1 MNAATFAPEDPRAAA
16 PLSRA
21 GAPAAAPTKPPVEP
35 LLEQFLDSLWLER
48 GASRLTL
55 AAYRTD
61 LLSFAAHMSLRGAP
75 LAGAS
80 RADLLSYLAAPAQAG
95 LAPRSLGRRL
105 SALRGFFRYLVREGV
120 RHEDPTARIESPRLG
135 RPLPKT
141 LTEADV
147 ERLLTVPSG
156 DTPEALRDAAMLEL
170 LYACGL
176 RVSEL
181 VSLRVA
187 QVDLNRGVL
196 VVLGKGARERLVPVG
211 ETAVARIQTYL
222 AKARGAL
229 LDGQVSDALFVTRR
243 GGGMT
248 RQAFW
253 HRLRHYARLAGFE
266 RLPSPHTLRH
276 AFATHLLNHGA
287 DLRAVQMLLGHADLS
302 TTQIYTHVARER
314 LKALHAQHHPR
325 G

>member
-1 MNAATFAPEDPRAAA
+1 MNGAASPSDGHAPITP
-16 PLSRA
+16 PA
-21 GAPAAAPTKPPVEP
+21 GP

-55 AAYRTD
+55 AAYRGD
-61 LLSFAAHMSLRGAP
+61 LSRYAAHLASHGVP
-75 LAGAS
+75 LTAAS
-80 RADLLSYLAAPAQAG
+80 HGDVMSYLAAPAQKK
-95 LAPRSLGRRL
+95 LAPRSLSRRL
-105 SALRGFFRYLVREGV
+105 SALRGLYRYLVREGLTQ
-120 RHEDPTARIESPRLG
+120 EDPTARVQSPRLG
-135 RPLPKT
+135 RPLPRT
-141 LTEADV
+141 LTEVDV
-147 ERLLTVPSG
+147 ERLLCAPAD
-156 DTPEALRDAAMLEL
+156 DTPEGLRDAAMLEL
-170 LYACGL
+170 LYATGL

-181 VSLRVA
+181 VGLRIA

-196 VVLGKGARERLVPVG
+196 VVLGKGSRERMVPIG
-211 ETAVARIQTYL
+211 QTALTRIDAYL
-222 AKARGAL
+222 AQARSAL
-229 LDGQVSDALFVTRR
+229 LNGQVSDALFVTRR

-253 HRLRHYARLAGFE
+253 HRLRHHARQAGFE

>member
-1 MNAATFAPEDPRAAA
+1 MSAAISAPETGAGSASREHGRRRAAA
-16 PLSRA
+16 DPLI
-21 GAPAAAPTKPPVEP
+21 
-35 LLEQFLDSLWLER
+35 EQFLDSLWLER

-55 AAYRTD
+55 AAYRSD
-61 LLSFAAHMSLRGAP
+61 LAGFAAHLAARGVA
-75 LAGAS
+75 LGGAG
-80 RADLLSYLAAPAQAG
+80 RGDLLAYLAAPKQAR
-95 LAPRSLGRRL
+95 LAPRSLARRL
-105 SALRGFFRYLVREGV
+105 SAVRGFYRYLVREGLAQ
-120 RHEDPTARIESPRLG
+120 EDPTARIDSPRLG
-135 RPLPKT
+135 RPLPRT
-141 LTEADV
+141 LSEADV
-147 ERLLTVPSG
+147 ERLLAAPAD

-170 LYACGL
+170 LYASGL

-181 VSLRVA
+181 VGLRMA

-196 VVLGKGARERLVPVG
+196 VVLGKGSRERLVPVG
-211 ETAVARIQTYL
+211 EAALARIETYL
-222 AKARGAL
+222 FKARGGL
-229 LDGQVSDALFVTRR
+229 LGGQVSDALFVTRR
-243 GGGMT
+243 GSGMT

-253 HRLRHYARLAGFE
+253 HRLRVHARTAGFE

-314 LKALHAQHHPR
+314 LKALHARHHPR

>member
-1 MNAATFAPEDPRAAA
+1 MNSATSPADPIPGDAALIERF
-16 PLSRA
+16 
-21 GAPAAAPTKPPVEP
+21 
-35 LLEQFLDSLWLER
+35 LEGLWLER

-55 AAYRTD
+55 SAYRGD
-61 LLSFAAHMSLRGAP
+61 LRPFAVHLAARGITLTAATRSEV
-75 LAGAS
+75 LGFIS
-80 RADLLSYLAAPAQAG
+80 APAQAR
-95 LAPRSLGRRL
+95 LAPRSLSRRL
-105 SALRGFFRYLVREGV
+105 SALRGFYHYLVREGLAS
-120 RHEDPTARIESPRLG
+120 EDPTGRIQSPRLG

-141 LTEADV
+141 LTEAEV
-147 ERLLTVPSG
+147 ERLLLAPVG
-156 DTPEALRDAAMLEL
+156 DTPEAQRDAAMLEL
-170 LYACGL
+170 IYATGL

-181 VSLRVA
+181 VGLRMA

-196 VVLGKGARERLVPVG
+196 VVLGKGARERMVPMG
-211 ETAVARIQTYL
+211 ENSLMRLDEYL
-222 AKARGAL
+222 GSARGAL
-229 LDGQVSDALFVTRR
+229 LKGQVSDALFVTRR
-243 GGGMT
+243 GGALT

-253 HRLRHYARLAGFE
+253 HLLRRYARQVGFE
-266 RLPSPHTLRH
+266 TMPSPHTLRH

>member
-1 MNAATFAPEDPRAAA
+1 MNVAASAPDGRVAPPRSPSGTPIA
-16 PLSRA
+16 PL
-21 GAPAAAPTKPPVEP
+21 TEP
-35 LLEQFLDSLWLER
+35 LVERFLDSLWLER

-55 AAYRTD
+55 DAYRGD
-61 LLSFAAHMSLRGAP
+61 LQGFATHLAARAVP
-75 LAGAS
+75 LANAG
-80 RADLLSYLAAPAQAG
+80 RADLLGYLAAPQQAG
-95 LAPRSLGRRL
+95 LAPRSLSRRL
-105 SALRGFFRYLVREGV
+105 SALRGFYRFLVREGLTQ
-120 RHEDPTARIESPRLG
+120 EDPTARIESPRLG

-141 LTEADV
+141 LTEADI
-147 ERLLTVPSG
+147 ERLLAAPAG

-170 LYACGL
+170 LYASGL

-181 VSLRVA
+181 VGLRIA

-196 VVLGKGARERLVPVG
+196 VVLGKGARERMVPIG
-211 ETAVARIQTYL
+211 ETALARIETYL
-222 AKARGAL
+222 VQARSAL
-229 LDGQVSDALFVTRR
+229 LCGQVSDALFVTRR

-253 HRLRHYARLAGFE
+253 HRLRLYAQRAGFE

>member
-1 MNAATFAPEDPRAAA
+1 MNVAASAPDGRAAPPKSPTGTPVA
-16 PLSRA
+16 P
-21 GAPAAAPTKPPVEP
+21 PTEP
-35 LLEQFLDSLWLER
+35 LVERFLDSLWLER

-55 AAYRTD
+55 DAYRGD
-61 LLSFAAHMSLRGAP
+61 LQGFAAHLAGRGIP
-75 LAGAS
+75 LASAG
-80 RADLLSYLAAPAQAG
+80 RADLLDYLAAPQQAG
-95 LAPRSLGRRL
+95 LAPRSLSRHL
-105 SALRGFFRYLVREGV
+105 SALRGFYRYLVREGV
-120 RHEDPTARIESPRLG
+120 TREDPTARIESPRLG

-141 LTEADV
+141 LTEVDV
-147 ERLLTVPSG
+147 DRLLAAPAG
-156 DTPEALRDAAMLEL
+156 DTPEALRDGAMLEL
-170 LYACGL
+170 LYASGL

-181 VSLRVA
+181 VGLRIA

-196 VVLGKGARERLVPVG
+196 VVLGKGARERMVPIG
-211 ETAVARIQTYL
+211 ETALTRIETYL
-222 AKARGAL
+222 VQARSAL
-229 LDGQVSDALFVTRR
+229 LSGQVSDALFVTRR

-253 HRLRHYARLAGFE
+253 HRLRLYAQRAGFE

>member
-1 MNAATFAPEDPRAAA
+1 MSAATSAPESPTSSPSREDGRRGAVDP
-16 PLSRA
+16 LI
-21 GAPAAAPTKPPVEP
+21 
-35 LLEQFLDSLWLER
+35 EQFLDSLWLER

-55 AAYRTD
+55 AAYRAD
-61 LLSFAAHMSLRGAP
+61 LTGFAAHLAARGVT
-75 LAGAS
+75 LSDAG
-80 RADLLSYLAAPAQAG
+80 RADLLAYLAAPQQAH
-95 LAPRSLGRRL
+95 LAPRSLARRL
-105 SALRGFFRYLVREGV
+105 SALRGFYRYLVREGLAQA
-120 RHEDPTARIESPRLG
+120 DPTARIDSPRLG

-141 LTEADV
+141 LSETDV
-147 ERLLTVPSG
+147 ERLLAAPVG
-156 DTPEALRDAAMLEL
+156 ATPEALRDAAMLEL
-170 LYACGL
+170 LYASGL

-181 VSLRVA
+181 VGLRMA

-196 VVLGKGARERLVPVG
+196 VVLGKGSRERLVPVG
-211 ETAVARIQTYL
+211 EAALARIETYL
-222 AKARGAL
+222 SNARGAL
-229 LDGQVSDALFVTRR
+229 LAGQISDALFVTRR

-253 HRLRHYARLAGFE
+253 HRLRAHARTAGFE

-314 LKALHAQHHPR
+314 LKALHARHHPR

>member
-1 MNAATFAPEDPRAAA
+1 MSKNTSAPDRPRRRTLRAPSGA
-16 PLSRA
+16 PLD
-21 GAPAAAPTKPPVEP
+21 P
-35 LLEQFLDSLWLER
+35 LIERFLDGLWLER

-55 AAYRTD
+55 AAYRGD
-61 LLSFAAHMSLRGAP
+61 LAAFATHLAARGVT

-80 RADLLSYLAAPAQAG
+80 RADLLAYLAAPAQAT
-95 LAPRSLGRRL
+95 LAPRSLARRL
-105 SALRGFFRYLVREGV
+105 SALRSFYRYLVREGLLQ
-120 RHEDPTARIESPRLG
+120 EDPSARIDSPRLG

-141 LTEADV
+141 LSEDDV
-147 ERLLTVPSG
+147 ERLLAAPTG
-156 DTPEALRDAAMLEL
+156 DTPEAVRDAAMLEL
-170 LYACGL
+170 LYASGL

-181 VSLRVA
+181 VGLRLA
-187 QVDLNRGVL
+187 QLDLNRGVL

-211 ETAVARIQTYL
+211 ETALARIEVYL
-222 AKARGAL
+222 AAARGAL
-229 LDGQVSDALFVTRR
+229 LAGQISDALFVTRR
-243 GGGMT
+243 GGPMT

-253 HRLRHYARLAGFE
+253 QRLRLHARAAGFE

-314 LKALHAQHHPR
+314 LKALHARHHPR

>member
-1 MNAATFAPEDPRAAA
+1 MSAATSAPDSGSSARSREDR
-16 PLSRA
+16 RR
-21 GAPAAAPTKPPVEP
+21 PAADP
-35 LLEQFLDSLWLER
+35 LIEQFLDSLWLER

-61 LLSFAAHMSLRGAP
+61 LTGYATHLAAHGVT
-75 LAGAS
+75 LAAAG
-80 RADLLSYLAAPAQAG
+80 RTDLLAYLAAPKQAH
-95 LAPRSLGRRL
+95 LAPRSLARRL
-105 SALRGFFRYLVREGV
+105 SAVRGFYRYLVREGLAQ
-120 RHEDPTARIESPRLG
+120 EDPTARVDSPRLG

-141 LTEADV
+141 LSEADV
-147 ERLLTVPSG
+147 ERLLAAPAG
-156 DTPEALRDAAMLEL
+156 DSPEALRDAAMLEL
-170 LYACGL
+170 LYASGL

-181 VSLRVA
+181 VGLRLQ

-196 VVLGKGARERLVPVG
+196 VVLGKGSRERLVPVG
-211 ETAVARIQTYL
+211 ETAVARIESYL
-222 AKARGAL
+222 SRARGVL
-229 LDGQVSDALFVTRR
+229 LDGQISDALFVTRR

-253 HRLRHYARLAGFE
+253 HRLRAHARTAGFE

-314 LKALHAQHHPR
+314 LKALHARHHPR

>member
-1 MNAATFAPEDPRAAA
+1 MSNAISAPETASPEPPYPRGRKGRLPVDP
-16 PLSRA
+16 LI
-21 GAPAAAPTKPPVEP
+21 
-35 LLEQFLDSLWLER
+35 EQFLDSLWLER
-48 GASRLTL
+48 GASGLTL

-61 LLSFAAHMSLRGAP
+61 LTNFAAHLAARGVA
-75 LAGAS
+75 LAGAG
-80 RADLLSYLAAPAQAG
+80 RADLLAYLAAPGQAR
-95 LAPRSLGRRL
+95 LAPRSLARRL
-105 SALRGFFRYLVREGV
+105 SAVRGFYRYLVREGLTP
-120 RHEDPTARIESPRLG
+120 EDPTARIDSPRLG

-141 LTEADV
+141 LSEADI
-147 ERLLTVPSG
+147 ERLLAAPVG
-156 DTPEALRDAAMLEL
+156 EAPEALRDAAMLEL
-170 LYACGL
+170 LYATGL

-181 VSLRVA
+181 VGLRLA

-211 ETAVARIQTYL
+211 EAAVARIEVYL
-222 AKARGAL
+222 ARARGAL

-253 HRLRHYARLAGFE
+253 HRLRAHARAAGFE
-266 RLPSPHTLRH
+266 RPPSPHTLRH

-314 LKALHAQHHPR
+314 LKALHARHHPR

>member
-1 MNAATFAPEDPRAAA
+1 MNVAASAPEARAPA
-16 PLSRA
+16 PVESPT
-21 GAPAAAPTKPPVEP
+21 GAPVVPPTEP
-35 LLEQFLDSLWLER
+35 LIERFLDSLWLER

-55 AAYRTD
+55 DAYRGD
-61 LLSFAAHMSLRGAP
+61 LQGFAMHLAARAVP
-75 LAGAS
+75 LASAG
-80 RADLLSYLAAPAQAG
+80 RADLLAYLAAPQQAG
-95 LAPRSLGRRL
+95 LAPRSLGRHL
-105 SALRGFFRYLVREGV
+105 SALRGFYRYLVREGLT
-120 RHEDPTARIESPRLG
+120 HEDPTARIESPRLG

-141 LTEADV
+141 LTEVDV
-147 ERLLTVPSG
+147 DRLLAAPAA
-156 DTPEALRDAAMLEL
+156 DTPEALRDGAMLEL
-170 LYACGL
+170 LYASGL

-181 VSLRVA
+181 VGLRIA

-196 VVLGKGARERLVPVG
+196 VVLGKGARERLVPIG
-211 ETAVARIQTYL
+211 ETALTRIETYL
-222 AKARGAL
+222 AQARGEL
-229 LDGQVSDALFVTRR
+229 LCGQVSDALFVTRR

-253 HRLRHYARLAGFE
+253 HRLRLYAQRAGFE

>member
-1 MNAATFAPEDPRAAA
+1 VVDP
-16 PLSRA
+16 LI
-21 GAPAAAPTKPPVEP
+21 
-35 LLEQFLDSLWLER
+35 EQFLDSLWLER

-61 LLSFAAHMSLRGAP
+61 LTNFAAH
-75 LAGAS
+75 LAGRGVALARAG
-80 RADLLSYLAAPAQAG
+80 RADLLAYLAAPGQAS
-95 LAPRSLGRRL
+95 LAPRSLARRL
-105 SALRGFFRYLVREGV
+105 SAVRGFYRYLVREGV
-120 RHEDPTARIESPRLG
+120 TSEDPTARVDSPRLG

-141 LTEADV
+141 LSETDV
-147 ERLLTVPSG
+147 ERLLAAPAG
-156 DTPEALRDAAMLEL
+156 EAPEALRDAAMLEL
-170 LYACGL
+170 LYASGL

-181 VSLRVA
+181 VGLRLA

-211 ETAVARIQTYL
+211 EAAVARIEAYL

-243 GGGMT
+243 GDGMT

-253 HRLRHYARLAGFE
+253 HRLRAHARAAGFE

-314 LKALHAQHHPR
+314 LKTLHARHHPR

>member
-1 MNAATFAPEDPRAAA
+1 MNAATLASDVGPAT
-16 PLSRA
+16 STS
-21 GAPAAAPTKPPVEP
+21 APAVSEAKLPVDP

-61 LLSFAAHMSLRGAP
+61 LSSFAAHVAARSVP
-75 LAGAS
+75 LAKAS
-80 RADLLSYLAAPAQAG
+80 RVDLLSYLAAPAQAA

-105 SALRGFFRYLVREGV
+105 SALRGFYRYLVREGLTQ
-120 RHEDPTARIESPRLG
+120 EDPTARIESPRLG

-147 ERLLTVPSG
+147 ERLLGAPGG

-170 LYACGL
+170 LYASGL

-181 VSLRVA
+181 VELRMA
-187 QVDLNRGVL
+187 QVDLHRGVL
-196 VVLGKGARERLVPVG
+196 VVLGKGARERMVPIG
-211 ETAVARIQTYL
+211 ETALARIETYL
-222 AKARGAL
+222 AQARSTL
-229 LDGQVSDALFVTRR
+229 LCGQVSDALFVTRR

-253 HRLRHYARLAGFE
+253 HRLRLHAQRAGFE

-314 LKALHAQHHPR
+314 LKALHARHHPR

>member
-1 MNAATFAPEDPRAAA
+1 MSAATSAPESPASS
-16 PLSRA
+16 PSRE
-21 GAPAAAPTKPPVEP
+21 GGRPAAADP
-35 LLEQFLDSLWLER
+35 LIEQFLDSLWLER

-61 LLSFAAHMSLRGAP
+61 LVGFAAHLATRGVA
-75 LAGAS
+75 LAAAG
-80 RADLLSYLAAPAQAG
+80 RADLLAYLAAPQQAG
-95 LAPRSLGRRL
+95 LAPRSLARRL
-105 SALRGFFRYLVREGV
+105 SAVRGFYRYLVREGLTQA
-120 RHEDPTARIESPRLG
+120 DPTARIDSPRLG

-141 LTEADV
+141 LSEADV
-147 ERLLTVPSG
+147 ERLLAAPAG
-156 DTPEALRDAAMLEL
+156 DAPEALRDAAMLEL
-170 LYACGL
+170 LYASGL

-181 VSLRVA
+181 VGLRLA
-187 QVDLNRGVL
+187 QLDLNRGVL
-196 VVLGKGARERLVPVG
+196 VVLGKGSRERLVPVG
-211 ETAVARIQTYL
+211 EAALARIESYL
-222 AKARGAL
+222 SGARGAL
-229 LDGQVSDALFVTRR
+229 LAGQVSDALFVTRR

-253 HRLRHYARLAGFE
+253 HRLRAHARTAGFE

-314 LKALHAQHHPR
+314 LKALHARHHPR

>member
-1 MNAATFAPEDPRAAA
+1 MSAATLAPETRSPA
-16 PLSRA
+16 RA
-21 GAPAAAPTKPPVEP
+21 GEGRRRVAADP
-35 LLEQFLDSLWLER
+35 LIEQFLDSLWLER

-61 LLSFAAHMSLRGAP
+61 LTNFAAHLAARGVA
-75 LAGAS
+75 LAGAG
-80 RADLLSYLAAPAQAG
+80 RAELLAYLAAPAQAR
-95 LAPRSLGRRL
+95 LAPRSLARRL
-105 SALRGFFRYLVREGV
+105 SAVRGFYRYLVREGLTL
-120 RHEDPTARIESPRLG
+120 EDPTARIDSPRLG

-141 LTEADV
+141 LSEADV
-147 ERLLTVPSG
+147 ERLLAAPAG
-156 DTPEALRDAAMLEL
+156 EAPEALRDAAMLEL
-170 LYACGL
+170 LYASGL

-181 VSLRVA
+181 VGLRLA

-196 VVLGKGARERLVPVG
+196 VVLGKGSRERLVPVG
-211 ETAVARIQTYL
+211 EAAVGRIEAYL

-253 HRLRHYARLAGFE
+253 HRLRAHASTAGFE

-314 LKALHAQHHPR
+314 LKTLHARHHPR

>member
-1 MNAATFAPEDPRAAA
+1 MNKATFAPEDQRATA
-16 PLSRA
+16 PSPKA
-21 GAPAAAPTKPPVEP
+21 SAPKAPVDP

-61 LLSFAAHMSLRGAP
+61 LRSFAAHAAMRGVTLTA
-75 LAGAS
+75 AS
-80 RADLLSYLAAPAQAG
+80 RADLLSYLGAPTQAG
-95 LAPRSLGRRL
+95 LAPRSIGRRL
-105 SALRGFFRYLVREGV
+105 SALRGFYRYLVREGLAQ
-120 RHEDPTARIESPRLG
+120 EDPTARIEAPRLG

-141 LTEADV
+141 LTEDDV
-147 ERLLTVPSG
+147 ERLLAAPAG

-187 QVDLNRGVL
+187 QVDLHRGVL
-196 VVLGKGARERLVPVG
+196 VVLGKGARERMVPIG
-211 ETAVARIQTYL
+211 DAAVTRIEHYL
-222 AKARGAL
+222 ARARAAL
-229 LDGQVSDALFVTRR
+229 LDGRVSDALFVTRR

-253 HRLRHYARLAGFE
+253 HRLRAHARTAGFE

-314 LKALHAQHHPR
+314 LKALHARHHPR

>member
-1 MNAATFAPEDPRAAA
+1 MNKATFAPEDRRATAPSPRASA
-16 PLSRA
+16 PK
-21 GAPAAAPTKPPVEP
+21 APVDP

-61 LLSFAAHMSLRGAP
+61 LLSFAAHMSLHGAP

-105 SALRGFFRYLVREGV
+105 SALRGFYRYLVREGLAQ
-120 RHEDPTARIESPRLG
+120 EDPTARIEAPRLG

-141 LTEADV
+141 LTEDDV
-147 ERLLTVPSG
+147 ERLLAAPAG

-187 QVDLNRGVL
+187 QVDLHRGVL
-196 VVLGKGARERLVPVG
+196 VVLGKGARERMVPIGDV
-211 ETAVARIQTYL
+211 AVTRIEHYLGRAR
-222 AKARGAL
+222 AAL
-229 LDGQVSDALFVTRR
+229 LDGRVSDALFVTRR

-253 HRLRHYARLAGFE
+253 HRLRHHARRAGFE
-266 RLPSPHTLRH
+266 RLPSPHVLRH

>member
-1 MNAATFAPEDPRAAA
+1 MNVAASAPDGRAAPPKSPTGTPVA
-16 PLSRA
+16 P
-21 GAPAAAPTKPPVEP
+21 PTEP
-35 LLEQFLDSLWLER
+35 LVERFLDSLWLER

-55 AAYRTD
+55 DAYRGD
-61 LLSFAAHMSLRGAP
+61 LQGFAAHLAGRGIP
-75 LAGAS
+75 LASAG
-80 RADLLSYLAAPAQAG
+80 RADLLDYLAAPQQAG
-95 LAPRSLGRRL
+95 LAPRSLSRHL
-105 SALRGFFRYLVREGV
+105 SALRGFYRYLVREGV
-120 RHEDPTARIESPRLG
+120 TREDPTARIESPRLG

-141 LTEADV
+141 LTEVDV
-147 ERLLTVPSG
+147 DRLLAAPAG
-156 DTPEALRDAAMLEL
+156 DTPEALRDGAMLEL
-170 LYACGL
+170 LYASGL

-181 VSLRVA
+181 VGLRIA

-196 VVLGKGARERLVPVG
+196 VVLGKGARERMVPIG
-211 ETAVARIQTYL
+211 ETALTRIETYL
-222 AKARGAL
+222 VQARSAL
-229 LDGQVSDALFVTRR
+229 LSGQVSDALFVTRR

-253 HRLRHYARLAGFE
+253 HRLRLYAQRAGFT

>member
-1 MNAATFAPEDPRAAA
+1 MSKNTSAPDRPRRRTLRAPGGA
-16 PLSRA
+16 PLD
-21 GAPAAAPTKPPVEP
+21 P
-35 LLEQFLDSLWLER
+35 LIERFLDGLWLER

-55 AAYRTD
+55 AAYRGD
-61 LLSFAAHMSLRGAP
+61 LAAFATHLAARGVT

-80 RADLLSYLAAPAQAG
+80 RADLLAYLAAPAQAA
-95 LAPRSLGRRL
+95 LAPRSLARRL
-105 SALRGFFRYLVREGV
+105 SALRSFYRYLVREGLLQ
-120 RHEDPTARIESPRLG
+120 EDPSARIDSPRLG

-141 LTEADV
+141 LSEDDV
-147 ERLLTVPSG
+147 ERLLAAPTG
-156 DTPEALRDAAMLEL
+156 DTPEAVRDAAMLEL
-170 LYACGL
+170 LYASGL

-181 VSLRVA
+181 VGLRLA
-187 QVDLNRGVL
+187 QLDLNRGVL

-211 ETAVARIQTYL
+211 ETALARIEVYL
-222 AKARGAL
+222 AAARGAL
-229 LDGQVSDALFVTRR
+229 LAGQISDALFVTRR
-243 GGGMT
+243 GGPMT

-253 HRLRHYARLAGFE
+253 QRLRLHARAAGFE

-314 LKALHAQHHPR
+314 LKALHARHHPR

>member
-1 MNAATFAPEDPRAAA
+1 MNVAASEPDGRVA
-16 PLSRA
+16 PLESPT
-21 GAPAAAPTKPPVEP
+21 GEPVAPPTEP
-35 LLEQFLDSLWLER
+35 LIERFLDSLWLER

-55 AAYRTD
+55 DAYRGD
-61 LLSFAAHMSLRGAP
+61 LQGFATHLAARAVP
-75 LAGAS
+75 LASAG
-80 RADLLSYLAAPAQAG
+80 RADLLGYLAAPQQAG
-95 LAPRSLGRRL
+95 LAPRSLSRHL
-105 SALRGFFRYLVREGV
+105 SALRGFYRYLVREGLTQ
-120 RHEDPTARIESPRLG
+120 EDPTARIESPRLG

-141 LTEADV
+141 LTEIDV
-147 ERLLTVPSG
+147 DRLLAAPAG
-156 DTPEALRDAAMLEL
+156 DTPEALRDGAMLEL
-170 LYACGL
+170 LSASGL

-181 VSLRVA
+181 GGLRIA

-196 VVLGKGARERLVPVG
+196 VVLGKGARERMVPIG
-211 ETAVARIQTYL
+211 ETALTRIETYL
-222 AKARGAL
+222 VQARSAL
-229 LDGQVSDALFVTRR
+229 LGGQVSDALFVTRR

-253 HRLRHYARLAGFE
+253 HRLRLYARQAGFE

-302 TTQIYTHVARER
+302 TTQIYTHIARER

>member
-1 MNAATFAPEDPRAAA
+1 MIER
-16 PLSRA
+16 
-21 GAPAAAPTKPPVEP
+21 
-35 LLEQFLDSLWLER
+35 FLDSLWLER

-55 AAYRTD
+55 DAYRGD
-61 LLSFAAHMSLRGAP
+61 LQGFAAHLAARAVP
-75 LAGAS
+75 LANAG
-80 RADLLSYLAAPAQAG
+80 RADLLGYLAAPQQAG
-95 LAPRSLGRRL
+95 LAPRSLSRRL
-105 SALRGFFRYLVREGV
+105 SALRGFYRYLVREGLTQ
-120 RHEDPTARIESPRLG
+120 EDPTARIESPRLG

-141 LTEADV
+141 LTEIDV
-147 ERLLTVPSG
+147 DRLLAAPAG
-156 DTPEALRDAAMLEL
+156 DTPEALRDGAMLEL
-170 LYACGL
+170 LYASGL

-181 VSLRVA
+181 VGLRIA

-196 VVLGKGARERLVPVG
+196 VVLGKGARERMVPIG
-211 ETAVARIQTYL
+211 ETALTRIETYL
-222 AKARGAL
+222 VQARSAL
-229 LDGQVSDALFVTRR
+229 LGGQVSDALFVTRR

-253 HRLRHYARLAGFE
+253 HRLRLYARQAGFE

>member
-1 MNAATFAPEDPRAAA
+1 MNVAASAPDGRAAPPKSPTGTPVA
-16 PLSRA
+16 P
-21 GAPAAAPTKPPVEP
+21 PTEP
-35 LLEQFLDSLWLER
+35 LVERFLDSLWLER

-55 AAYRTD
+55 DAYRGD
-61 LLSFAAHMSLRGAP
+61 LQGFAAHLAGRGIP
-75 LAGAS
+75 LASAG
-80 RADLLSYLAAPAQAG
+80 RADLLDYLAAPQQAG
-95 LAPRSLGRRL
+95 LAPRSLSRHL
-105 SALRGFFRYLVREGV
+105 SALRGFYRYLVREGIT
-120 RHEDPTARIESPRLG
+120 REDPTARIESPRLG

-141 LTEADV
+141 LTEVDV
-147 ERLLTVPSG
+147 DRLLAAPAG
-156 DTPEALRDAAMLEL
+156 DTPEALRDGAMLEL
-170 LYACGL
+170 LYASGL

-181 VSLRVA
+181 VGLRVA
-187 QVDLNRGVL
+187 QVDVNRGVL
-196 VVLGKGARERLVPVG
+196 VVLGKGARERMVPIG
-211 ETAVARIQTYL
+211 ETALTRIETYL
-222 AKARGAL
+222 VQARSAL
-229 LDGQVSDALFVTRR
+229 LSGQVSDALFVTRR

-253 HRLRHYARLAGFE
+253 HRLRLYAQRAGFE

>member
-1 MNAATFAPEDPRAAA
+1 MNVAASAPDGRAAPPKSPTGTPVA
-16 PLSRA
+16 P
-21 GAPAAAPTKPPVEP
+21 PTEP
-35 LLEQFLDSLWLER
+35 LVERFLDSLWLER

-55 AAYRTD
+55 DAYRGD
-61 LLSFAAHMSLRGAP
+61 LQGFAAHLAGRGLP
-75 LAGAS
+75 LASAG
-80 RADLLSYLAAPAQAG
+80 RADLLDYLAAPQQAG
-95 LAPRSLGRRL
+95 LAPRSLSRHL
-105 SALRGFFRYLVREGV
+105 SALRGFYRYLVREGIT
-120 RHEDPTARIESPRLG
+120 REDPTARIESPRLG

-141 LTEADV
+141 LTEVDV
-147 ERLLTVPSG
+147 DRLLAAPTG
-156 DTPEALRDAAMLEL
+156 DTPEALRDGAMLEL
-170 LYACGL
+170 LYASGL

-181 VSLRVA
+181 VGLRIA
-187 QVDLNRGVL
+187 QVDVNRGVL
-196 VVLGKGARERLVPVG
+196 VVLGKGARERMVPIG
-211 ETAVARIQTYL
+211 ETALTRIETYL
-222 AKARGAL
+222 VQARSAL
-229 LDGQVSDALFVTRR
+229 LSGQVSDALFVTRR

-253 HRLRHYARLAGFE
+253 HRLRLYAQRAGFT

>member
-1 MNAATFAPEDPRAAA
+1 MNGAT
-16 PLSRA
+16 S
-21 GAPAAAPTKPPVEP
+21 PADRIPGVDATLIER
-35 LLEQFLDSLWLER
+35 FLDGLWLER

-55 AAYRTD
+55 SAYRTD
-61 LLSFAAHMSLRGAP
+61 LRPYAAHLAARGIALTAASRSEVLSFIS
-75 LAGAS
+75 
-80 RADLLSYLAAPAQAG
+80 APAQAR

-105 SALRGFFRYLVREGV
+105 SALRGLYRYLVREGLAQ
-120 RHEDPTARIESPRLG
+120 EDPTARIQSPRLG

-141 LTEADV
+141 LTEAEV
-147 ERLLTVPSG
+147 ERLLLAPVG
-156 DTPEALRDAAMLEL
+156 DTPEAKRDAAMLEL
-170 LYACGL
+170 IYATGL

-181 VSLRVA
+181 IGLRVA

-196 VVLGKGARERLVPVG
+196 VVLGKGARERMVPIG
-211 ETAVARIQTYL
+211 ETALTRLDEYL
-222 AKARGAL
+222 AGTRSAL
-229 LDGQVSDALFVTRR
+229 LHGQVTDALFVTRR
-243 GGGMT
+243 GGGLT

-253 HRLRHYARLAGFE
+253 HLLRRYARQVGFE
-266 RLPSPHTLRH
+266 KMPSPHTLRH

>member
-1 MNAATFAPEDPRAAA
+1 MSAATSAPESLSSSPSREGRRRPAVDP
-16 PLSRA
+16 LI
-21 GAPAAAPTKPPVEP
+21 
-35 LLEQFLDSLWLER
+35 EQFLDSLWLER

-61 LLSFAAHMSLRGAP
+61 LTGFAGHLAARGVA
-75 LAGAS
+75 LAAAG
-80 RADLLSYLAAPAQAG
+80 RADLLAYLAAPEQAR
-95 LAPRSLGRRL
+95 LAPRSLARRL
-105 SALRGFFRYLVREGV
+105 SAVRGFYRYLVREGLAQ
-120 RHEDPTARIESPRLG
+120 EDPTARIDSPRLG

-141 LTEADV
+141 LSEADV
-147 ERLLTVPSG
+147 ERLLAAPAG
-156 DTPEALRDAAMLEL
+156 DAPEALRDAAMLEL
-170 LYACGL
+170 LYASGL

-181 VSLRVA
+181 VGLRLA

-196 VVLGKGARERLVPVG
+196 VVLGKGSRERLVPVG
-211 ETAVARIQTYL
+211 EAALVRIETYL

-229 LDGQVSDALFVTRR
+229 LDGQISDALFVTRR

-253 HRLRHYARLAGFE
+253 HRLRAHARTAGFD

-314 LKALHAQHHPR
+314 LKALHARHHPR

>member
-1 MNAATFAPEDPRAAA
+1 MNVAALAPDGRAA
-16 PLSRA
+16 PLKSPT
-21 GAPAAAPTKPPVEP
+21 GTPAAPPTEP
-35 LLEQFLDSLWLER
+35 LVERFLDSLWLER

-55 AAYRTD
+55 DAYRGD
-61 LLSFAAHMSLRGAP
+61 LQGFAAHLAGGGVP
-75 LAGAS
+75 LASAG
-80 RADLLSYLAAPAQAG
+80 RADLLAYLAAPQQAG
-95 LAPRSLGRRL
+95 LAPRSLSRHL
-105 SALRGFFRYLVREGV
+105 SALRGFYRYLVREGV
-120 RHEDPTARIESPRLG
+120 TREDPTARIESPRLG

-141 LTEADV
+141 LTEVDV
-147 ERLLTVPSG
+147 DRLLAAPAG
-156 DTPEALRDAAMLEL
+156 DTPEALRDGAMLEL
-170 LYACGL
+170 LYASGL

-181 VSLRVA
+181 VGLRIA

-196 VVLGKGARERLVPVG
+196 VVLGKGARERMVPIG
-211 ETAVARIQTYL
+211 ETALTRIETYL
-222 AKARGAL
+222 VQARSAL
-229 LDGQVSDALFVTRR
+229 LSGQVSDALFVTRR

-253 HRLRHYARLAGFE
+253 HRLRLYAQRAGFE